1 MKTNNEE
8 SKEKKTAIVYTLTER
23 FIQVKMKKDEDD
35 IRFIR
40 MLRYTRWDSSAFLW
54 VISRTDTNMQL
65 LQNHFGDRFIE
76 AVAQVQAS
84 VQVVPKQQPDVAP
97 NMLQVVKFNHGR
109 IRLIFRYN
117 KELIKLIKVLPF
129 FSWDKENNWWTLPHT
144 EKILEALVQ
153 FCQDAGWEY
162 QYIEDIRHLNRKA
175 RQKPAEVENYRQ
187 VPECYTDKLNVLR
200 YSKNTIK
207 TYVDCFKEFI
217 NYYSN
222 KELDAITQQE
232 IMDYLLYLVQERQ
245 ISESYQNQAINSIKF
260 YYEKV
265 MKGKR
270 NVYYIERPRRE
281 KSLPTVLSLEETNQI
296 INHITNL
303 KHRCLIMT
311 CYSGGLRI
319 SEVLNLKLED
329 IDSKRM
335 LIHIKGGKGKK
346 DRVTLLSQKLLEIL
360 REYYLL
366 YKPADYLFAG
376 QMGGRYAERSAQNV
390 LKQACMKAGIKRH
403 VTLHTLRHSFATHL
417 LENGTDL
424 RYIQSLLGH
433 ESPKT
438 TQIYTHITTKGI
450 DQIKNPL
457 DGLSL

>member
-162 QYIEDIRHLNRKA
+162 QYIEDIRHHQDFVAPLSRLH
-175 RQKPAEVENYRQ
+175 NY
-187 VPECYTDKLNVLR
+187 
-200 YSKNTIK
+200 
-207 TYVDCFKEFI
+207 
-217 NYYSN
+217 
-222 KELDAITQQE
+222 
-232 IMDYLLYLVQERQ
+232 
-245 ISESYQNQAINSIKF
+245 
-260 YYEKV
+260 
-265 MKGKR
+265 
-270 NVYYIERPRRE
+270 
-281 KSLPTVLSLEETNQI
+281 
-296 INHITNL
+296 HW
-303 KHRCLIMT
+303 
-311 CYSGGLRI
+311 
-319 SEVLNLKLED
+319 
-329 IDSKRM
+329 
-335 LIHIKGGKGKK
+335 
-346 DRVTLLSQKLLEIL
+346 
-360 REYYLL
+360 
-366 YKPADYLFAG
+366 
-376 QMGGRYAERSAQNV
+376 
-390 LKQACMKAGIKRH
+390 
-403 VTLHTLRHSFATHL
+403 
-417 LENGTDL
+417 
-424 RYIQSLLGH
+424 
-433 ESPKT
+433 SP
-438 TQIYTHITTKGI
+438 I
-450 DQIKNPL
+450 
-457 DGLSL
+457 